1 MLKGYRT
8 KITGWVMALAPVAAM
23 LGYNVKPEVIG
34 PLLED
39 SEVWIT
45 TGYALGG
52 ALVHYFRGLADRR

>member
-1 MLKGYRT
+1 
-8 KITGWVMALAPVAAM
+8 MALAPVAAM
-23 LGYNVKPEVIG
+23 LGYNIKPEVIG